1 MHNSEVMICHT
12 LDIKKYNEAN
22 LVLKHFIQRSA
33 RLLPIFADLKVS
45 GLNNRESK
53 QNYAAISNLFQHFN
67 YDDETSKHLINSDIL
82 ERIRA
87 CFQAIYNADQLSE
100 ETSDQLLSHFFE
112 EYHRLM
118 QDWMKIEL
126 N

>member
-1 MHNSEVMICHT
+1 MICHT
-12 LDIKKYNEAN
+12 LDIKRYNEAN

-45 GLNNRESK
+45 GLDSRQSK
-53 QNYAAISNLFQHFN
+53 QNYSSIAQLFEHFN

-82 ERIRA
+82 TRIRN
-87 CFQAIYNADQLSE
+87 CFHAIHNADELTENSSE
-100 ETSDQLLSHFFE
+100 TLLNHFFE
-112 EYHRLM
+112 EYNRLM
-118 QDWMKIEL
+118 QDWMRIEL

>member
-1 MHNSEVMICHT
+1 MICHT

-33 RLLPIFADLKVS
+33 RLLPLYADLKIS
-45 GLNNRESK
+45 GLKDRQSI
-53 QNYAAISNLFQHFN
+53 QNFSAITQLFQNFN

-82 ERIRA
+82 ERIRS
-87 CFQAIYNADQLSE
+87 CFQAVHNAEKLTESAAE
-100 ETSDQLLSHFFE
+100 KLMSHFFV
-112 EYHRLM
+112 EYNRLM
-118 QDWMKIEL
+118 QNWMKIEL